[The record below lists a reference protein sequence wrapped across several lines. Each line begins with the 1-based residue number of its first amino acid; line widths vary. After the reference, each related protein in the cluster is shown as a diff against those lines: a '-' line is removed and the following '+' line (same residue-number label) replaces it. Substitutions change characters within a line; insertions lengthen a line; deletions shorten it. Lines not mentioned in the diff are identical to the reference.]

1 MRIAIVNDKPAAIE
15 LLREIIASTPH
26 RIAWIAHDGDDA
38 VARCITDR
46 PDLIF
51 MDMAVPGMN
60 GVEVTKAITT
70 SATPS
75 SVLLVTESLVE
86 SASMV
91 FEAMGAGALDVVE
104 VPKGTVECAEL
115 LSKLRRIEKLL
126 GLKAVQPIPTAA
138 MGKPVAK
145 INLLAI
151 GSSTGGPNAVAE
163 VVKSLPADFPAAIV
177 VIQHVDEAFAGGF
190 VEWLSTQAAM
200 KVKVAEN
207 GDQLQH
213 GTIYVAATNNHLICD
228 AIGRLKYTEQHQEI
242 VYRPSVDVFFNSL
255 GTFWQDNLLA
265 VLLTGMG
272 KDGAAGLLRLRKKG
286 VYTIAQDQA
295 TCAVYGMPRAAA
307 EIGAAKTIQPLG
319 NISRIIKQQIKN
331 LTQGSWHD
339 R

>member
-1 MRIAIVNDKPAAIE
+1 MRIAIVNDKPAAVE
-15 LLREIIASTPH
+15 LLREIIGSTPH
-26 RIAWIAHDGDDA
+26 SIAWIAHDGDDA
-38 VARCITDR
+38 VARCATDQ

-51 MDMAVPGMN
+51 MDMAITGIN
-60 GVEVTKAITT
+60 GVEVTKAIAT
-70 SATPS
+70 SATPC

-86 SASMV
+86 SAAMV
-91 FEAMGAGALDVVE
+91 FEVMGAGALDVVE
-104 VPKGTVECAEL
+104 TPKTAVDGAEL
-115 LSKLRRIEKLL
+115 LAKLRRIEKLL
-126 GLKAVQPIPTAA
+126 GLKTAQPISTVSVGRPA
-138 MGKPVAK
+138 AK

-163 VVKSLPADFPAAIV
+163 VIKSLSADFPAAVV
-177 VIQHVDEAFAGGF
+177 VIQHMDEAFAGGF
-190 VEWLSTQAAM
+190 VEWLSTQTAM
-200 KVKVAEN
+200 KVKAAKN

-255 GTFWQDNLLA
+255 DRYWKDNLLA

-272 KDGAAGLLRLRKKG
+272 RDGAEGLLRLRKKG

-307 EIGAAKTIQPLG
+307 EIGAAETVQPLD

-331 LTQGSWHD
+331 L
-339 R
+339 

>member
-15 LLREIIASTPH
+15 LFREIIASTRH
-26 RIAWIAHDGDDA
+26 SVTWVAHDGEDA
-38 VARCITDR
+38 VARCVTDR

-51 MDMAVPGMN
+51 MDMAITGMN
-60 GVEVTKAITT
+60 GVEVTKAIATL
-70 SATPS
+70 ATPC
-75 SVLLVTESLVE
+75 SVLLVTESLAE
-86 SASMV
+86 SAPMV

-104 VPKGTVECAEL
+104 APKTGADSAEL
-115 LSKLRRIEKLL
+115 LAKLRRIEKLL
-126 GLKAVQPIPTAA
+126 GLKTVQPIFIAA
-138 MGKPVAK
+138 TGKLAAK

-163 VVKSLPADFPAAIV
+163 VVKSLSADFPAAIV

-190 VEWLSTQAAM
+190 VEWLATQTAM
-200 KVKVAEN
+200 KVIVAKN

-255 GTFWQDNLLA
+255 DEFWQGNLLA

-272 KDGAAGLLRLRKKG
+272 KDGAEGLLRLRKKG

-307 EIGAAKTIQPLG
+307 EMGAAETVQPLE
-319 NISRIIKQQIKN
+319 NISRIITQQMKN
-331 LTQGSWHD
+331 LK
-339 R
+339 

>member
-1 MRIAIVNDKPAAIE
+1 MRIAIVNNNPMAVE
-15 LLREIIASTPH
+15 MLREIIGSTPH
-26 RIAWIAHDGDDA
+26 SIAWIAHDGDDA
-38 VARCITDR
+38 VARCATGQ

-51 MDMAVPGMN
+51 MDMAITGMS

-70 SATPS
+70 SATPC
-75 SVLLVTESLVE
+75 SVLLVTESLAG
-86 SASMV
+86 SAATV

-104 VPKGTVECAEL
+104 TPKTVADSAEL
-115 LSKLRRIEKLL
+115 LAKLRRIEKLL
-126 GLKAVQPIPTAA
+126 GLKAAQLAPLAA
-138 MGKPVAK
+138 MGQPVAK

-163 VVKSLPADFPAAIV
+163 VVKSLSADFPAAIV
-177 VIQHVDEAFAGGF
+177 VIQHVDQAFAGGF
-190 VEWLSTQAAM
+190 AEWLSTQTAM
-200 KVKVAEN
+200 KVKMAKN
-207 GDQLQH
+207 GDQPQH

-255 GTFWQDNLLA
+255 NRYWKDNLLA

-272 KDGAAGLLRLRKKG
+272 KDGAEGLLKLRKKG

-307 EIGAAKTIQPLG
+307 EIGAVETVQPLD
-319 NISRIIKQQIKN
+319 NISQIIKQQIKN
-331 LTQGSWHD
+331 FK
-339 R
+339 

>member
-1 MRIAIVNDKPAAIE
+1 MRIAIVNDKPAAVE
-15 LLREIIASTPH
+15 LLREIIGSTPH
-26 RIAWIAHDGDDA
+26 SIAWIAHDGDDA
-38 VARCITDR
+38 VARCATDQ

-51 MDMAVPGMN
+51 MDMAITGIN
-60 GVEVTKAITT
+60 GVEVTKAIAT
-70 SATPS
+70 SATPC

-86 SASMV
+86 SAAMV
-91 FEAMGAGALDVVE
+91 FEVMGAGALDVVE
-104 VPKGTVECAEL
+104 TPKTAADGAEL
-115 LSKLRRIEKLL
+115 LAKLRRIEKLL
-126 GLKAVQPIPTAA
+126 GLKTAQPISTASVGRPA
-138 MGKPVAK
+138 AK

-163 VVKSLPADFPAAIV
+163 VVKSLSADFPASVV
-177 VIQHVDEAFAGGF
+177 VIQHMDEAFAGGF
-190 VEWLSTQAAM
+190 AEWLSTQTAM
-200 KVKVAEN
+200 KVKVARN

-255 GTFWQDNLLA
+255 DRYWKDNLLA

-272 KDGAAGLLRLRKKG
+272 RDGAEGLLRLRKKG

-307 EIGAAKTIQPLG
+307 EIGAAETVQPLD

-331 LTQGSWHD
+331 L
-339 R
+339 